1 MDIDTGEIKG
11 EIIKNGETGEYTG
24 WSEGSDGTQYKHDY
38 TEIDPTDGFPIGK
51 TETIKPGTDYTII
64 TDTSE
69 DGESTTID
77 PNSGKEVNV
86 PPSGAGC

>member
-1 MDIDTGEIKG
+1 MFYCGYLDFCIEAYHLPK
-11 EIIKNGETGEYTG
+11 
-24 WSEGSDGTQYKHDY
+24 SEGLDSNY